1 MSFNLTIFISGLFIA
16 CAMIIRKMWLLR
28 TGKIVA
34 GSYEEADW
42 TDLSVENIR
51 SYFVQFVK
59 LGIHK
64 IILFSLKTW
73 ILFVHLIRKTDE
85 RVKNK
90 LVHIINK
97 NGQHVAELNKKPS
110 DFLSDIKTH
119 KDKMMEGIQK
129 EE

>member
-1 MSFNLTIFISGLFIA
+1 MIFNLTLFIFGLLLA
-16 CAMIIRKMWLLR
+16 CAMIARKMWLLR

-42 TDLSVENIR
+42 TDLSVEKIR
-51 SYFVQFVK
+51 SQFVELLK
-59 LGIHK
+59 IGIHK

-73 ILFVHLIRKTDE
+73 ILFVHLIRRTDE
-85 RVKNK
+85 KVKNK
-90 LVHIINK
+90 LTHIINK
-97 NGQHVAELNKKPS
+97 NGHHTAELNKKPS
-110 DFLSDIKTH
+110 EFLSDIKDH